1 MSEKLSATLGWV
13 GIALVLGALVV
24 RFTMPEQEEV
34 WYWSAVAGIAVVG
47 LYMLTQWRDI
57 FGAFGRRRVKYGALA
72 TSSVILALGILTAV
86 NFVLAR
92 QNKRWDL
99 TAAGQYSLSDQTVQV
114 LRSLE
119 SQVRIIVFGRDIE
132 FPAYQD
138 RLAEYEYTS
147 PQVSLEFVD
156 VDKQPLQ
163 ARQYDIQS
171 YGTIIFEYEDR
182 VERVV
187 SDTEQDLTNALIKVI
202 EGKEVK
208 AYFVQGH
215 GERSP
220 EGTDRDG
227 LSALS
232 EALRLDNF
240 SVDTVVLAQ
249 TGNVPVDASVVIIAG
264 PTIDYLPGEI
274 EVLRDYLEAGGKAL
288 FLLDPPSDPETTDQ
302 AALLSLVAEWG
313 ISVGDDV
320 VVDASGI
327 GQLLGTDATVPVA
340 ASYPSHPITENFALL
355 TAFPLARS
363 VSPASVGTTGRVA
376 QTFIETS
383 ERSWAETDMAELASG
398 EVSPGGD
405 DTEGPISIGA
415 AVAITVE
422 REDPAGISADD
433 DAVGTTD
440 AEEDEPELEAR
451 VAVIGDSDFATN
463 GVLGIQGNR
472 DLALNVIDWLALQ
485 ENLIAIRPRQ
495 PEDRRITLT
504 ADQQWRVQVMAL
516 FMIPAGVIGLGLFT
530 WYRRR

>member
-1 MSEKLSATLGWV
+1 MSEKLSGVLGWV

-24 RFTMPEQEEV
+24 RFTMPEQEAV
-34 WYWSAVAGIAVVG
+34 WYWSAVAGIVVVG
-47 LYMLTQWRDI
+47 LYILTQWRDI
-57 FGAFGRRRVKYGALA
+57 FGAFGPRRMKYGALA
-72 TSSVILALGILTAV
+72 TSSVILGLGILTAV

-114 LRSLE
+114 LRSLDAPI
-119 SQVRIIVFGRDIE
+119 RIIVFGRDIE
-132 FPAYQD
+132 FPVYQD

-156 VDKQPLQ
+156 VDKEPLQ
-163 ARQYDIQS
+163 ARQYEIQS
-171 YGTIIFEYEDR
+171 YGTIIFEYEGR

-187 SDTEQDLTNALIKVI
+187 SDTEQELTNALIKVI
-202 EGKEVK
+202 EGEEVK

-232 EALRLDNF
+232 ESLRLDNF

-249 TGNVPVDASVVIIAG
+249 TDSVPADASVIILAG
-264 PTIDYLPGEI
+264 PTIDYLPSEI
-274 EVLRDYLEAGGKAL
+274 ELLRDYLDAGGKAL
-288 FLLDPPSDPETTDQ
+288 FLLDPPNDPETDQ
-302 AALLSLVAEWG
+302 AALLSLAAEWG

-320 VVDASGI
+320 VIDSSGV
-327 GQLLGTDATVPVA
+327 GQLLGADVTVPVA
-340 ASYPSHPITENFALL
+340 ATYPPHPITENFALL

-363 VSPASVGTTGRVA
+363 VRPESVGTTGRVA

-398 EVSPGGD
+398 EVAPGGD

-415 AVAITVE
+415 ALSVAVA
-422 REDPAGISADD
+422 RDVPSGDPADDEIAD
-433 DAVGTTD
+433 
-440 AEEDEPELEAR
+440 EDEPTLETR

-472 DLALNVIDWLALQ
+472 DLALNTINWLAQQ
-485 ENLIAIRPRQ
+485 ENLISIRPRQ

-504 ADQQWRVQVMAL
+504 ADQQWRVQVMTL
-516 FMIPAGVIGLGLFT
+516 FMIPGVVIGLGLLT